1 MSLEGFDIT
10 SANAVAVLSVDQLF
24 PSGIE
29 LQQFATDQAVGQ
41 DSVDITE
48 TRMGVDGRMVA
59 GFTPVIYPVTITLE
73 ASSPSAKSL
82 GTVWRGMKTIRG
94 IYECTLVVTVPSI
107 GKVYTW
113 SRGVMKSGVPFPSM
127 KKVLDP
133 TTWVFHFE
141 NMDVAEV

>member
-1 MSLEGFDIT
+1 MSQAYDFDIT
-10 SANAVAVLSVDQLF
+10 SANASAVLTVDSLF

-29 LQQFATDQAVGQ
+29 LQMFATDQAVGQ

-59 GFTPVIYPVTITLE
+59 GFTPVIYLE
-73 ASSPSAKSL
+73 AASPSARNL
-82 GTVWRGMKTIRG
+82 GTVWRAMKTIRG
-94 IYECTLVVTVPSI
+94 IYECTLVITVPSI
-107 GKVYTW
+107 AKVYTW

-127 KKVLDP
+127 KKVLEP

-141 NMDVAEV
+141 NMDVSGV